1 MRHFH
6 LGIEM
11 ANALKCLL
19 FHPLAVIAHIL
30 SKPLCSAPTITHS
43 RNLCVRIH
51 RSFAGEAGRNFNH
64 SLIDGHSHRIQVM
77 GVCFQPKTLRLERDG
92 TSTGKGVKK
101 SRRVIIRRFQDF
113 FLCGIQDILVIGI
126 FPYDEIF
133 ENLEET
139 LALFALV
146 LLCRKFF
153 RMRGRVVD

>member
-1 MRHFH
+1 
-6 LGIEM
+6 
-11 ANALKCLL
+11 
-19 FHPLAVIAHIL
+19 
-30 SKPLCSAPTITHS
+30 
-43 RNLCVRIH
+43 
-51 RSFAGEAGRNFNH
+51 
-64 SLIDGHSHRIQVM
+64 M

-126 FPYDEIF
+126 FLYDEIF